1 MLKEGFRLVFLDDHA
16 ALHQHHTAG
25 YVPGKAHFMRDDQ
38 HRHALGRQIP
48 HDGKHLARQFRVKRA
63 GRLVEIDDLRFGCQR
78 PRNRHALL
86 LTAGKLAR
94 IRFRPIRQTNL
105 LQHRQADFPRFGFV
119 HLPRDDQPLGHV
131 LQGRPVCEQVV
142 ILKDKR
148 RLSANARDLLLS
160 RVRQIERLAIEG
172 HGAAIRRFKEIQT
185 AEQRRL
191 ARSAWAEN
199 RHHVAAV
206 HRKAHVA
213 QHIRFAERFFDVLH
227 MQHHFAR
234 LLPP

>member
-1 MLKEGFRLVFLDDHA
+1 M
-16 ALHQHHTAG
+16 
-25 YVPGKAHFMRDDQ
+25 
-38 HRHALGRQIP
+38 
-48 HDGKHLARQFRVKRA
+48 
-63 GRLVEIDDLRFGCQR
+63 
-78 PRNRHALL
+78 
-86 LTAGKLAR
+86 
-94 IRFRPIRQTNL
+94 
-105 LQHRQADFPRFGFV
+105 
-119 HLPRDDQPLGHV
+119 
-131 LQGRPVCEQVV
+131 
-142 ILKDKR
+142 
-148 RLSANARDLLLS
+148 
-160 RVRQIERLAIEG
+160 RQIERLAIEG